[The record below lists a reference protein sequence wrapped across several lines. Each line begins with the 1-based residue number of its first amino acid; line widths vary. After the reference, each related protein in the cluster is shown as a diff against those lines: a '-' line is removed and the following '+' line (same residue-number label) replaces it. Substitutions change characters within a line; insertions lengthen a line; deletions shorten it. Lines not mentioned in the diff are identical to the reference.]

1 VSTMAPARPDRAVRS
16 QREMRRQLG
25 RKNRNGLAYVLLVLG
40 ALVMVFPFLY
50 QLIMSF
56 STYEEITSTPPTLLP
71 ESLQLSNWTTALT
84 SFPIGNQ
91 MLVSTVVTV
100 ARVAAHVLF
109 CSLAGYAFARMH
121 FRGRGV
127 LFAILLSILMV
138 PTQVYLLPQYT
149 ILQNL
154 GLLDTL
160 RGLALPGLFSA
171 FGTFLMV
178 QAFSGLPKELEEAA
192 RLDGAGPARIFFT
205 VMLPLVGPSI
215 SALVVTSTLASWND
229 LLWPLVVMSTQ
240 EKMPLSVGLANLQ
253 GLHFTDYGPL
263 MAASLMAMAPIL
275 ILFIILQKRVIGG
288 LANAGIKG

>member
-1 VSTMAPARPDRAVRS
+1 MSTMAPARPAPAVRS
-16 QREMRRQLG
+16 QREMRRQVG
-25 RKNRNGLAYVLLVLG
+25 KKHRNGTAYVLLVLG
-40 ALVMVFPFLY
+40 ALVMVFPYLY
-50 QLIMSF
+50 QIIMSL
-56 STYEEITSTPPTLLP
+56 STYEEITSIPPTLLP
-71 ESLQLSNWTTALT
+71 ESPQFGNWSQAMT
-84 SFPIGNQ
+84 SFPIANQ
-91 MLVSTVVTV
+91 MVVSAAVTI
-100 ARVAAHVLF
+100 ARVAGHVVF

-178 QAFSGLPKELEEAA
+178 QAFSGLPRELEEAA
-192 RLDGAGPARIFFT
+192 RLDGAGPARVFFT
-205 VMLPLVGPSI
+205 VMLPLVGPSL

-263 MAASLMAMAPIL
+263 MAASLIAMAPIL
-275 ILFIILQKRVIGG
+275 IIFIVLQKRVIGG

>member
-1 VSTMAPARPDRAVRS
+1 MSTMTPARPAAAVRS
-16 QREMRRQLG
+16 QREMRRQVG
-25 RKNRNGLAYVLLVLG
+25 KKHRNGTAYVLLVLG
-40 ALVMVFPFLY
+40 ALVMVFPYLY
-50 QLIMSF
+50 QIIMSL
-56 STYEEITSTPPTLLP
+56 STYEEITSIPPTLLP
-71 ESLQLSNWTTALT
+71 ESPQFSNWSQAVT
-84 SFPIGNQ
+84 SFPIANQ
-91 MLVSTVVTV
+91 MAVSAAVTI
-100 ARVAAHVLF
+100 ARVAGHVVF

-178 QAFSGLPKELEEAA
+178 QAFSGLPRELEEAA

-205 VMLPLVGPSI
+205 VMLPLVGPSL

-263 MAASLMAMAPIL
+263 MAASLIAMAPIL
-275 ILFIILQKRVIGG
+275 IIFIVLQKRVIGG